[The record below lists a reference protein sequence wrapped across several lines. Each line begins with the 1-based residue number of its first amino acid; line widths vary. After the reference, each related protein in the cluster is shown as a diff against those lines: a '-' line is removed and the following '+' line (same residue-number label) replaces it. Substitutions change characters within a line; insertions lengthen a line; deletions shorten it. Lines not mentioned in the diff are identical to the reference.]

1 MKSQDTFNKIDIK
14 LEYIYIYINSMV
26 DYASSRMIS
35 VNLNQIND
43 VLTDFDERIRNISL
57 YNIVSTNFSCVYQ
70 KLNVIFFSVREKI
83 FSKSWTT
90 RLWKRNKLGL
100 DYEELRISI
109 FSDTIRSRSKTRIE
123 HFTERNVLVS
133 KLFRLTVL
141 TANQSALRFTD
152 TRCGLRSSYISPY
165 YFS

>member
-1 MKSQDTFNKIDIK
+1 MKSHDTFNKIDIK
-14 LEYIYIYINSMV
+14 LEYIYINSMV

-83 FSKSWTT
+83 FSKSWKT
-90 RLWKRNKLGL
+90 RFWKRNKLGL